1 VSSYYGVIF
10 SRFWTGD
17 TGRELRRRGGKD
29 AQLLGVYLFSNAYMN
44 MLGLYPL
51 KVRDIRDDIDL
62 SPAQLAKAF
71 AVMQDLEYA
80 FFDPGTNVVW
90 VREMATFRLSL
101 KDRDPLKQN
110 DNRVAGAQ
118 RLYSSL
124 PPNPWLGPFYDR
136 YGKILRLRSRREGPP
151 QDMGAIGKSL
161 ALRRGQEGASE
172 EGFEASKQNQDQD
185 QSTGSGSD
193 KSSAAVAARSRPS
206 GERPEDNYSVIEK
219 LAHTAIDILGLS
231 DVGDLYEDTK
241 RRCAEAHVAYN
252 GVVVTKAVDSAVHQ
266 RSLR

>member
-80 FFDPGTNVVW
+80 FFDAGTNVVW

-101 KDRDPLKQN
+101 KDREPLKPS

-124 PPNPWLGPFYDR
+124 PPNPWLGPFFDR

-151 QDMGAIGKSL
+151 QDIGDSGDSL
-161 ALRRGQEGASE
+161 ALRRGRKGASE
-172 EGFEASKQNQDQD
+172 GGFEASKQNQDQD
-185 QSTGSGSD
+185 QNTGSGSE
-193 KSSAAVAARSRPS
+193 KSSAAHAARSRLS
-206 GERPEDNYSVIEK
+206 GETPDENYSVIEK
-219 LAHTAIDILGLS
+219 LAHTAIQVLGVSNVDDLDEDI
-231 DVGDLYEDTK
+231 K
-241 RRCAEAHVAYN
+241 RRCAQAHIAYN
-252 GVVVTKAVDSAVHQ
+252 SAVVTAARKSAVHQ
-266 RSLR
+266 RGLR